1 MPLLTVSKLNQYI
14 KNQLRD
20 DIVLSSVEVQGE
32 VTNFS
37 LAQSGHMYFSLKDEE
52 AQIRAVFLK
61 YEHKNKVILQDGDE
75 VILKGYVDLYA
86 ASGSL
91 QLYVKSVERS
101 GVGDLHLQFLAL
113 KEKLEKEG
121 LFREE
126 RKKPLPLYPKK
137 IGVVTAATGAVIHD
151 IINVS
156 TRRFPGISILLYP
169 ASVQGANAPAELI
182 KGLQYLDTRADV
194 DVIIIGRGG
203 GSYEDLSSF
212 NEENLARAIV
222 ATKKPVVSAVGHE
235 TDFTI
240 ADFVADLRAA
250 TPSAAAEAIVP
261 NKDEFLDALGYM
273 SHRMKSLMYQR
284 LHLEQAQLQNH
295 MLKLKSISPMEQLWN
310 KGHIMEQ
317 KRHRLS
323 RAWDVRYQA
332 TLDQLHDREMA
343 MRSMS
348 PLEPLERGFA
358 LIRQPGGKVYRTLQN
373 ASETRQFIIE
383 MRDGQKEARW
393 EENS

>member
-212 NEENLARAIV
+212 NEESLARVIA

-261 NKDEFLDALGYM
+261 NKDELLDALGYM
-273 SHRMKSLMYQR
+273 SHRMKSLMHQR
-284 LHLEQAQLQNH
+284 LHLEQTQLQNH

-323 RAWDVRYQA
+323 RAWDVRYQV

-343 MRSMS
+343 IRSMS
-348 PLEPLERGFA
+348 PLGPLERGFA

-373 ASETRQFIIE
+373 ASETRRFIIE

-393 EENS
+393 EENC